1 MVELDWDDSNK
12 TTLRYTFIDP
22 WTWDEYYATN
32 ARRDTFL
39 SEVSHIV
46 DLILDFRR
54 GKYMP
59 SQAIHHIR
67 RAMAWE
73 SPQRGIIVIVGVHS
87 MLQALGSVLITL
99 SPQTASKA
107 PRPAKDL
114 EQAQKIIAET
124 RQKRE
129 INCST

>member
-1 MVELDWDDSNK
+1 MIELDWDDSQK
-12 TTLRYTFIDP
+12 TTIRYTFVDP

-32 ARRDTFL
+32 ARRDALL
-39 SEVSHIV
+39 SEVSHVV
-46 DLILDFRR
+46 DLILDFRQ

-73 SPQRGIIVIVGVHS
+73 NTQRGIIVIVGVHS

-99 SPQTASKA
+99 SPQLASKA

-114 EQAQKIIAET
+114 EQARKIIAET
-124 RQKRE
+124 RQKHE
-129 INCST
+129 INTAT